1 MDYLARFVQRITG
14 GTEEIKTPQLQK
26 IAVLVV
32 IGLIGILLLVISFS
46 PRLSGPSV
54 YETGSG
60 LTRQDKALAMG
71 GMGG

>member
-32 IGLIGILLLVISFS
+32 IGLIGI
-46 PRLSGPSV
+46 
-54 YETGSG
+54 
-60 LTRQDKALAMG
+60 
-71 GMGG
+71 